1 MSDTYVSNPR
11 NRTAGKNVHV
21 HCNARHNA

>member
-1 MSDTYVSNPR
+1 MSDIYKYNPG
-11 NRTAGKNVHV
+11 NRTVEKNVHV